1 VSALRPSRLVAVALA
16 LASLLGAAGCTTNN
30 YNCNVKDAC
39 RVPGAGPEH

>member
-1 VSALRPSRLVAVALA
+1 VSMRRFARLSAVVAALGMSA
-16 LASLLGAAGCTTNN
+16 GFAGCMTNN

>member
-1 VSALRPSRLVAVALA
+1 MSPHRVGRWVAFVAVLA
-16 LASLLGAAGCTTNN
+16 CSFGVAGCMTNN